1 MPRGGAYPSRSA
13 AMAAVWHH
21 SPAMSFRTAG
31 VLCALLLGPAVLPAP
46 AAPGHADLLSG
57 TGPLAIR
64 LEAPLKELF
73 EKGAADEKF
82 SVPGRVSYKDPSS
95 GVDVTRDAQVSV
107 RGHTSRAETECTFP
121 KLKLKFT
128 DGGSLKIG
136 THCGEVTDE
145 SLTAKYGRLAN
156 ESSPQREALAYRV
169 LEIAG
174 VPALRTRRATV
185 TYVDTRQAPLTR
197 HAILV

>member
-64 LEAPLKELF
+64 LEAPLKALF
-73 EKGAADEKF
+73 EKGAADLKF
-82 SVPGRVSYKDPSS
+82 SVPGRRPYTPPPSS
-95 GVDVTRDAQVSV
+95 QHGPRQPQ
-107 RGHTSRAETECTFP
+107 FP
-121 KLKLKFT
+121 
-128 DGGSLKIG
+128 
-136 THCGEVTDE
+136 
-145 SLTAKYGRLAN
+145 
-156 ESSPQREALAYRV
+156 
-169 LEIAG
+169 
-174 VPALRTRRATV
+174 VPRHP
-185 TYVDTRQAPLTR
+185 PLT
-197 HAILV
+197 